1 MMAPARVGDSFA
13 TMVAWIAMV
22 VVVEIDTPIGFGIGK
37 PPCHPQ
43 RHATIGATCTG
54 VQHRRRQLLPMP
66 SQCGRRSLFT
76 KCRLRC

>member
-22 VVVEIDTPIGFGIGK
+22 VIVEIDTPIGFGIGK

-54 VQHRRRQLLPMP
+54 V
-66 SQCGRRSLFT
+66 
-76 KCRLRC
+76 